1 MRFFP
6 TQRQLVQWSYTFGE
20 VIPVAQKLLVITSN
34 SQTMHCLTM
43 HTRNTRPMLLHLLVE
58 IIPILY

>member
-20 VIPVAQKLLVITSN
+20 VNPVAQKLLVITSN
-34 SQTMHCLTM
+34 SQTNNYAFANYAYQKYKPLD
-43 HTRNTRPMLLHLLVE
+43 N
-58 IIPILY
+58 Y